1 MEMILKQKTIKTTYK
16 ASKDRV
22 LDELSYLLSR
32 CWDLPV
38 LQTSKMA
45 LLPQILKQAKGE
57 RQGLEMAK
65 ALRKE
70 LVGCAE
76 QISQRPKFSIED
88 IIAAIE
94 RDRLNPENCEV
105 EKIQKIIGVPFSRNK
120 LDLARYYTIRLVM
133 QGIDQQ
139 TIAEFLNV
147 DLRTIANYVSQ
158 AKERIRIALETRLF
172 QE

>member
-1 MEMILKQKTIKTTYK
+1 MILKENSIRIARKT
-16 ASKDRV
+16 SNDHS
-22 LDELSYLLSR
+22 LGELAYLLSR

-45 LLPQILKQAKGE
+45 LLPQIMKQAKGE
-57 RQGLEMAK
+57 KHGLEMAK
-65 ALRKE
+65 ALRRE
-70 LVGCAE
+70 LINCAE
-76 QISQRPKFSIED
+76 QISQRPKFPIED
-88 IIAAIE
+88 IMVAIE
-94 RDRLNPENCEV
+94 RDRMNPDNQEV
-105 EKIQKIIGVPFSRNK
+105 EKIQKVIGVPFSRNK

-139 TIAEFLNV
+139 TIAEFLDV